1 MRIGRK
7 IKKNI
12 RFLLKK
18 ILPSNF
24 FNLII
29 FFLIRKK
36 FISSYN
42 NNKLYSKNYVDKTNS
57 INEYKISSQNYEDG
71 IIKSLIL
78 KLKKNNKKFFEIGFD
93 YYECNSLQLIKQGW
107 SGVFIDYDKEKI
119 ENFNIIKDKFNFKK
133 IKILNNKIS
142 PENIN
147 SIYKKEFI
155 NTNID
160 FFSIDIDSLDFYVLS
175 KIKFRP
181 KIICLEF
188 NPYLTPFGSVVVK
201 YNKNNFNNSNYYYG
215 ASIQAYT
222 KLLKQ
227 MNYRLVALDSNN
239 VNAFFIDIK
248 EFKSKFNEININ
260 KNKNLIIFLNKNKNI
275 IKNIKIK
282 KYLKY

>member
-18 ILPSNF
+18 ILTSNF

-42 NNKLYSKNYVDKTNS
+42 NNKLYSENYIDKTNN

-78 KLKKNNKKFFEIGFD
+78 KLKKNNKKFLEIGFD
-93 YYECNSLQLIKQGW
+93 YYECNSLQLIKRGW
-107 SGVFIDYDKEKI
+107 SGIFIDYDKEKI

>member
-12 RFLLKK
+12 RYLLKK
-18 ILPSNF
+18 ILPSSF

-42 NNKLYSKNYVDKTNS
+42 NDKLYSKNYIDKTNN

-78 KLKKNNKKFFEIGFD
+78 KLKKKNKKFLEIGFD
-93 YYECNSLQLIKQGW
+93 YYECNSLQLIKQRW
-107 SGVFIDYDKEKI
+107 SGIFIDYDKEKI
-119 ENFNIIKDKFNFKK
+119 ENFNIIKDKFDFKK

-142 PENIN
+142 PGNIN

-160 FFSIDIDSLDFYVLS
+160 FFSIDIDSLDFYVLRN
-175 KIKFRP
+175 IKFRP

-188 NPYLTPFGSVVVK
+188 NPYLTHFGSIVVK
-201 YNKNNFNNSNYYYG
+201 YKKNNFNNSNYYYG

-227 MNYRLVALDSNN
+227 MNYKLVALDSNN

-248 EFKSKFNEININ
+248 EFKIKFDEININ
-260 KNKNLIIFLNKNKNI
+260 KNKNLMIFLNKNKNI

>member
-29 FFLIRKK
+29 FFLIRNK

-42 NNKLYSKNYVDKTNS
+42 NNKLYSENYIDKTNN

-78 KLKKNNKKFFEIGFD
+78 KLKKNNKKFLEIGFD

-107 SGVFIDYDKEKI
+107 SGIFIDYDKEKI